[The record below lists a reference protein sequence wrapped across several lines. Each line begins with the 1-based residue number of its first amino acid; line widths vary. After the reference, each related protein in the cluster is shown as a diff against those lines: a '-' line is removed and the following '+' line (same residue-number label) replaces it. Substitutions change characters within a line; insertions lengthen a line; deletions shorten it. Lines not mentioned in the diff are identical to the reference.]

1 MIQKP
6 KRKHKATQKI
16 LAPINLVSP
25 TVPCTNLE
33 VINLTGETDL
43 ASVTTPNK
51 VQTKKIPAYEKRRAQ
66 VLSEIP
72 DGIRPRTNAETIN
85 GEKMSASKVMTL
97 QIKEYHARLGKG
109 VKMVGKSSGRACTW
123 RCTDYV
129 AKRNLCLA
137 YECDFDPSKACKVIV
152 QVGSVRATGERVIKP
167 GSVWEHTAGVCSA
180 KANTNK
186 NVISLSEEFQTLL
199 RANLF
204 TPIEELMKQIPYQAS
219 KSQVTRARQ
228 QIHRK
233 EVLNNPKYY
242 RLLPL
247 YFQALREQHPHS
259 LFDIEFDNHGH
270 FERAIIV
277 FDAVRDIVG
286 YCRNV
291 TGIDAGHS
299 KHVCY
304 TGVVVTLCAQFGCGR
319 TIDIGAAAVTGEKKV
334 EYEWIASKMKHY
346 VSRLLN
352 RPGHLNISDRDKG
365 IPHFTKNFHCWGAK
379 CAWHIRKNVWTQ
391 KPVSM
396 CIRMCMSCVCMRCAC
411 DTWYMYVMYDS
422 PGCDHGQRQENP

>member
-1 MIQKP
+1 MLLHMCILWVLTYDSHIWVVIYVRFVQILIYEYFVTHIWVSYACRITNIRVVICLILIYECWHMIT
-6 KRKHKATQKI
+6 HI
-16 LAPINLVSP
+16 W
-25 TVPCTNLE
+25 E
-33 VINLTGETDL
+33 H
-43 ASVTTPNK
+43 
-51 VQTKKIPAYEKRRAQ
+51 AYDF
-66 VLSEIP
+66 S
-72 DGIRPRTNAETIN
+72 NSH
-85 GEKMSASKVMTL
+85 MSARHMIL
-97 QIKEYHARLGKG
+97 IY
-109 VKMVGKSSGRACTW
+109 
-123 RCTDYV
+123 
-129 AKRNLCLA
+129 
-137 YECDFDPSKACKVIV
+137 DPSSKIICLTHMIICSRIWFADIWWF
-152 QVGSVRATGERVIKP
+152 VRIWY
-167 GSVWEHTAGVCSA
+167 SYMSM
-180 KANTNK
+180 
-186 NVISLSEEFQTLL
+186 QTYDTHIWVHFPV
-199 RANLF
+199 RW
-204 TPIEELMKQIPYQAS
+204 

-422 PGCDHGQRQENP
+422 PGCDHGQRQENPW